1 MRSICIC
8 LIMKSTELIKSL
20 KNFPSAN
27 KQWKSLTPLARKDFI
42 LWIESAKQ
50 TETREHRIK
59 RTCEMLEEGK
69 RRPCCFSI
77 IPPELYKQFK
87 TSPKLK
93 AEWNK
98 LSADGKREFVYK
110 MVKNL

>member
-1 MRSICIC
+1 MEKGG
-8 LIMKSTELIKSL
+8 IMQTPKLLTKTLAASL
-20 KNFPSAN
+20 KATA
-27 KQWKSLTPLARKDFI
+27 QWKSLTPLARKDFI

-50 TETREHRIK
+50 LDTHEHRIK

-77 IPPELYKQFK
+77 VPPELYKQFK

-98 LSADGKREFVYK
+98 LSSDGKREFVYK
-110 MVKNL
+110 MVKNC